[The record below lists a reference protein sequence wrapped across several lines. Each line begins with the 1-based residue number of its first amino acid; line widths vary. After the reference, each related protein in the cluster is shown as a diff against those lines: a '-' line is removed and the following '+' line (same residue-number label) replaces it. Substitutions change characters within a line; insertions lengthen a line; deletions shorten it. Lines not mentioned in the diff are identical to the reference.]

1 MKICFSVST
10 FLSRS
15 QTFVTTQ
22 VLYAVRAGHEVS
34 VACKEVA
41 GDAAFSAEDQALID
55 QVRVIHWPPAPPPF
69 LRHLPTGLADR
80 VIARRNARSWKR
92 EVDADVVVA
101 HFGYQG
107 ARIARAQSGWAAR
120 PPLITIY
127 HGRDVSVEY
136 KRNGMAKY
144 RQLFAEGDL
153 HLPVNRCFG
162 ELLVKAG
169 APADRVET
177 LHLGVPVERYRFA
190 PKPIGTPLR
199 LVSVCRLVEKKGLD
213 VAIEA
218 LAMLRARRPEVE
230 WRYEIGGD
238 GPMGA
243 ALRAQVAE
251 RGLGDRVRFLGAL
264 SHEATLERIAAADV
278 LLAPSVT
285 AKDGDQEGIP
295 VTLMEA
301 MALGTVVCATRH
313 SGIPE
318 LLEDGASGVLSKEG
332 DAIGLFKNIAAVSH
346 GKNLASNLV
355 DAARL
360 TIELHFDSW
369 LQTKALL
376 RQCDGL
382 IGSKMYQRKCERS
395 VVRRVLRPKLY

>member
-34 VACKEVA
+34 VACKDVA
-41 GDAAFSAEDQALID
+41 DDATLSAEDQALID
-55 QVRVIHWPPAPPPF
+55 ELRIIHWPPAPPPF
-69 LRHLPTGLADR
+69 LRHLPAAVVDR
-80 VIARRNARSWKR
+80 VIARRNARSWQR
-92 EVDADVVVA
+92 QIDADVIVA

-107 ARIARAQSGWAAR
+107 ARIARAQSGWAER

-136 KRNGMAKY
+136 KRNGMTKY

-177 LHLGVPVERYRFA
+177 LHLGVPVERYPFA
-190 PKPIGTPLR
+190 QKPIGTPLR

-218 LAMLRARRPEVE
+218 MALMRARHPEVE

-238 GPMGA
+238 GPKGA
-243 ALRAQVAE
+243 ALRTLVAE

-264 SHEATLERIAAADV
+264 SHEETLERIAAADV

-285 AKDGDQEGIP
+285 AADGDQEGIP

-318 LLEDGASGVLSKEG
+318 LVEDGVSGVLVEERDVEG
-332 DAIGLFKNIAAVSH
+332 LCGAV
-346 GKNLASNLV
+346 ASLEQGVPNVSQLV
-355 DAARL
+355 KAARRTAEKAFEEERQML
-360 TIELHFDSW
+360 GLLARCQAVADPKRTI
-369 LQTKALL
+369 KRA
-376 RQCDGL
+376 R
-382 IGSKMYQRKCERS
+382 IG
-395 VVRRVLRPKLY
+395 

>member
-41 GDAAFSAEDQALID
+41 SDAALSAEDQALID

-69 LRHLPTGLADR
+69 LHHLPAGLADR

-177 LHLGVPVERYRFA
+177 LHLGVPVERYPFA

-218 LAMLRARRPEVE
+218 LAMLRARHPEVE

-285 AKDGDQEGIP
+285 ATDGDQEGIP

-318 LLEDGASGVLSKEG
+318 LLEDGVSGLLVGER
-332 DAIGLFKNIAAVSH
+332 DVEAALGCLLALAH
-346 GKNLASNLV
+346 GAV
-355 DAARL
+355 DSGALGAAARVK
-360 TIELHFDSW
+360 TARAFDEAR
-369 LQTKALL
+369 QMERLL
-376 RQCDGL
+376 EQ
-382 IGSKMYQRKCERS
+382 CERLAGNPIGHWQDRARLAGS
-395 VVRRVLRPKLY
+395 VK